1 MSTNHKEDDD
11 NHDRKIINTG
21 STTLNDVAGTG
32 TILPVAGTSTTTL
45 TGGDDDDEDDLDED
59 KDDDFLTGNTGTTI
73 TGTAG
78 TTTTT
83 GGTTGTT
90 ATDTGTITITGSIT
104 GITTTDTGTTTTTGS
119 TTGTTTMGTDTT
131 TTTAGAAPLAGK
143 NVLAGSA
150 SNDNLDGD
158 DDDDTLIGGAGDD
171 DLDGGTGNDVL
182 IGGTGNDIITGG
194 TGNDV
199 ITGGAG
205 SDILDGGVGV
215 DTASYTGKR
224 SSYTISKDADGTFH
238 VKNSSSVDTLHNV
251 ERLSFADGTLAL
263 DTNGSSGAVY
273 RLYKA
278 ALDRA
283 PDAPGLGH
291 NIHLKDAGLTLGQM
305 ADAFVHSAE
314 FTSKYGALSNEQF
327 VTQLYQNVLHRTAD
341 APGLA
346 HNLNLLNTTLTR
358 ADMLTAYSE
367 STENQVAVVGQ
378 IAEGIWLA

>member
-21 STTLNDVAGTG
+21 STTLNGVAGTTPPTGG
-32 TILPVAGTSTTTL
+32 TGTTTL
-45 TGGDDDDEDDLDED
+45 TGGLTGGDDDEDDLDED
-59 KDDDFLTGNTGTTI
+59 KYDDFLTGSTGT
-73 TGTAG
+73 
-78 TTTTT
+78 
-83 GGTTGTT
+83 
-90 ATDTGTITITGSIT
+90 
-104 GITTTDTGTTTTTGS
+104 TTTDTGTTTTTGG
-119 TTGTTTMGTDTT
+119 TGTTTTGTGTT

-158 DDDDTLIGGAGDD
+158 DDDDTLIGSAGDD
-171 DLDGGTGNDVL
+171 DLDGGAGNDVL
-182 IGGTGNDIITGG
+182 IGG

-238 VKNSSSVDTLHNV
+238 VKNSSSADTLHNV

-327 VTQLYQNVLHRTAD
+327 ITQLYQNVLHRTAD